1 MKMGAMTLVGIPFGM
16 SGKSTSGF
24 TFSFPVLNYIKLALQ
39 KKLASIS
46 KAEINRNIGLSCHKS
61 LQ

>member
-16 SGKSTSGF
+16 SGKSISGF
-24 TFSFPVLNYIKLALQ
+24 TFSFPFLKLALQ
-39 KKLASIS
+39 QKLASVS